1 MADKRVERVTAVEA
15 NLTSPSISPDI
26 ITETVSV
33 GAPNRVAATSIEKEC
48 TSTLWS
54 KLPLSREVNGARKV
68 PGLIKYW
75 HLISH
80 LLHTRYGKKTTY
92 TFSWCL
98 LPCHYPVKQA

>member
-1 MADKRVERVTAVEA
+1 MADKRVERVTTVEA

-54 KLPLSREVNGARKV
+54 KTTPK
-68 PGLIKYW
+68 PGGKRGQKG
-75 HLISH
+75 
-80 LLHTRYGKKTTY
+80 TR
-92 TFSWCL
+92 SN
-98 LPCHYPVKQA
+98 